1 MPTSTSPQAGIIFF
15 KYGIMKTMKKND
27 VQKPINRILKEAL
40 YKALREILQAD
51 DLTIDTIQLEHPA
64 DFSHGDFASNI
75 ALSLYK
81 KYTSQLSVKNIN
93 SPLEFAEQIAER
105 VHAKEIE
112 KVESVKPGFINIS
125 LSKDYIIEQMNIV
138 IAKKDTY
145 GRSDSKIAQNVMVE
159 YAHPNTHKLF
169 HIGHLRNICLGES
182 ICRLLNAV
190 GITVVRANYQGDVG
204 MHIAKCIWAIVKD
217 VDYQKKFKLFTKD
230 LDAAIKYLGV
240 SYAAGS
246 KAYEED
252 ETAKQEINEINAKI
266 YADDES
272 TAEVYKR
279 TREWSLSYFDRIY
292 KKLYTKFDRL
302 YFEHEVWKRGMEIVT
317 DGLKQGIFEKSE
329 GAVIFPGEKFGLHNR
344 VFINSQGLPTYEAK
358 DMGLGE
364 LQFKEYD
371 PDRLI
376 HLVGPEQKGY
386 FEVVFK
392 ALGIVDPKTM
402 GREFHKS
409 YGWVRLKEGKMSSRM
424 GNVVAGEDLID
435 AAKEKLSGMF
445 KITESVK
452 KGEVLEQIAVGA
464 VKYSMLKYAPET
476 EFVFDIDESV
486 SLSGNSGPYLQYTY
500 ARCQSVLQKA
510 SDKDDATG
518 YGQMSLEPGEIAV
531 LRKLYRYPE
540 VVADGAAHS
549 APNIIANYLYDLA
562 QAYNLFYNEYPI
574 IKTEKE
580 IRRFRLSLTKSV
592 AIVIRNGLHLLGI
605 MTPETM

>member
-1 MPTSTSPQAGIIFF
+1 LPTSTSPQAGIIFF

-424 GNVVAGEDLID
+424 GNVVAGEDLIE